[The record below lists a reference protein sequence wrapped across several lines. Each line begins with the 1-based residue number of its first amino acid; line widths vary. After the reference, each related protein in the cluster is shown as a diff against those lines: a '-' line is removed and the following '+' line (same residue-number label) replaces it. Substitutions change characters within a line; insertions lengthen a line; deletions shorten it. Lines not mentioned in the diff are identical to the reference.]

1 MWPEGDTVHT
11 ADMAALY
18 TERQTAGMPPSC
30 MSSRVVQGGE
40 VEGEASLTH
49 PSCISPKDK
58 ERDGVGWSGR
68 NKFLVRKGKIRPTHR
83 ATESGAAR
91 ASEPANRPVVRHV
104 ARGGRRAASV
114 VRGNMVGMRLVSL
127 VLVLCGI
134 EGAASLSPNLR
145 PAPPPDL
152 NEPYW
157 PVSRNCQIC
166 SMLLVPLPPSCPR
179 ALCSACLAMRLLCLC
194 PPEHRRLTSTPQA
207 FALPALAA
215 LWASTPHPRT
225 DVRLAGLRCS
235 HA

>member
-1 MWPEGDTVHT
+1 MWRNSWSEKTRYDPRTVQRR
-11 ADMAALY
+11 AVPRGQA
-18 TERQTAGMPPSC
+18 RPPTGQWC
-30 MSSRVVQGGE
+30 
-40 VEGEASLTH
+40 
-49 PSCISPKDK
+49 
-58 ERDGVGWSGR
+58 
-68 NKFLVRKGKIRPTHR
+68 
-83 ATESGAAR
+83 
-91 ASEPANRPVVRHV
+91 HV
-104 ARGGRRAASV
+104 ARGRRRAASV
-114 VRGNMVGMRLVSL
+114 VRGNMVGTRLVSL

-145 PAPPPDL
+145 PAAPPDL

-179 ALCSACLAMRLLCLC
+179 ALCTACLAMRLLCLC